1 MAWSPVRQL
10 GLLKWLLQQLGIS
23 VVWNQYYGSMD
34 AEFKLVSEI
43 LQYSTIRST
52 TPNMKDTEAAYQGVI
67 FTGHVSSTLCI
78 PFTVYNTLSV
88 LK

>member
-43 LQYSTIRST
+43 LQYSTISHHS
-52 TPNMKDTEAAYQGVI
+52 KYE
-67 FTGHVSSTLCI
+67 GH
-78 PFTVYNTLSV
+78 
-88 LK
+88 